1 MHMRS
6 KKTLSNKEKR
16 DLQTKV
22 IELYG
27 KKVLSSFQKSLILQ
41 SIKTEEGTFIVKD
54 KKIWWFL
61 HDGKYIPSIHFL
73 RELNPGLHKI
83 VVDVGAIRFITNGA
97 DVMAPGIV
105 SFDDNITKGAY
116 VIIHEE
122 RANAILGVGIS
133 LIDAEEFSK
142 NKKGKVVKLIHHLKD
157 KIWSAQ
163 F

>member
-1 MHMRS
+1 MKS
-6 KKTLSNKEKR
+6 KKTLTNKEKR
-16 DLQTKV
+16 DLQTK
-22 IELYG
+22 ITELYG
-27 KKVLSSFQKSLILQ
+27 EQVLSSFQKSLILQ

-61 HDGKYIPSIHFL
+61 YDGKYIPSIHFL

-83 VVDVGAIRFITNGA
+83 VVDIGAIRFITNGA
-97 DVMAPGIV
+97 DVMAPGVV
-105 SFDDNITKGAY
+105 SFDDAITKGSY
-116 VIIHEE
+116 VAIHEE
-122 RANAILGVGIS
+122 QASAILGVGIS
-133 LIDAEEFSK
+133 LVDAEEFNK

>member
-1 MHMRS
+1 MYMKS

-16 DLQTKV
+16 DLQTKL

-27 KKVLSSFQKSLILQ
+27 EQVLQFFQKSLILQ
-41 SIKTEEGTFIVKD
+41 SIKTEEGTFIVID

-61 HDGKYIPSIHFL
+61 YDGKYIPSIHML
-73 RELNPGLHKI
+73 RELNPGLHKL

-116 VIIHEE
+116 VVIHEE
-122 RANAILGVGIS
+122 KANAILGVGMS
-133 LIDAEEFSK
+133 LIDAEEFNK

-157 KIWSAQ
+157 KIWSAR

>member
-1 MHMRS
+1 MKS

-16 DLQTKV
+16 DLQTKL

-27 KKVLSSFQKSLILQ
+27 EQVSSSFQKSLILQ
-41 SIKTEEGTFIVKD
+41 RIKTEEGVYIVKD

-61 HDGKYIPSIHFL
+61 YDGKYIPSIHFL
-73 RELNPGLHKI
+73 RELSLGLHRI

-105 SFDDNITKGAY
+105 LFDDNITKDAY
-116 VIIHEE
+116 IVIHEE
-122 RANAILGVGIS
+122 KANAILGVGIS
-133 LIDAEEFSK
+133 LIDAEEFIK
-142 NKKGKVVKLIHHLKD
+142 NKKGKAVKLIHHLKD
-157 KIWSAQ
+157 KIWSAK

>member
-1 MHMRS
+1 MKS
-6 KKTLSNKEKR
+6 KKTLTNKEKR
-16 DLQTKV
+16 DLQNKIT
-22 IELYG
+22 ELYG
-27 KKVLSSFQKSLILQ
+27 NQVLSSFQKTLILQ

-61 HDGKYIPSIHFL
+61 YDGKYIPSIHFL

-83 VVDVGAIRFITNGA
+83 VVDIGAIRFITNGA

-105 SFDDNITKGAY
+105 SFDDDITKGSY
-116 VIIHEE
+116 VVIHEE
-122 RANAILGVGIS
+122 QANAILGVGIS
-133 LIDAEEFSK
+133 LIEAEEFNK

>member
-1 MHMRS
+1 MKS

-16 DLQTKV
+16 DLQTKL

-27 KKVLSSFQKSLILQ
+27 EQVLQFFQKSLILQ
-41 SIKTEEGTFIVKD
+41 SIKTEEGTFIVID

-61 HDGKYIPSIHFL
+61 YDGKYIPSIHML
-73 RELNPGLHKI
+73 REINPGLHKL

-105 SFDDNITKGAY
+105 SFDDKITKGAY
-116 VIIHEE
+116 VVIHEE
-122 RANAILGVGIS
+122 KANAILGVGMS
-133 LIDAEEFSK
+133 LIDAEEFNK

-157 KIWSAQ
+157 KIWSAR

>member
-1 MHMRS
+1 MRMKS

-16 DLQTKV
+16 DLQTKL

-27 KKVLSSFQKSLILQ
+27 ERVSSSFQKSLILQ
-41 SIKTEEGTFIVKD
+41 RIKTEEGVFIVKD

-61 HDGKYIPSIHFL
+61 YNGKYIPSIHFL
-73 RELNPGLHKI
+73 REFNLGLYRI
-83 VVDVGAIRFITNGA
+83 VVDVGAIKFITNGA

-105 SFDDNITKGAY
+105 SFDNNITKGTY

-122 RANAILGVGIS
+122 RANVILGVGIS
-133 LIDAEEFSK
+133 LIDAEDFSK

>member
-1 MHMRS
+1 MKS
-6 KKTLSNKEKR
+6 KKTLTNKEKR
-16 DLQTKV
+16 DLQTKL
-22 IELYG
+22 IELYADQ
-27 KKVLSSFQKSLILQ
+27 VSPSFQKSLMLQ

-61 HDGKYIPSIHFL
+61 HDGKHIPSIHFL

-83 VVDVGAIRFITNGA
+83 IVDVGAIRFITNGA

-105 SFDDNITKGAY
+105 FFDDNITKDDY
-116 VIIHEE
+116 VVIHEE
-122 RANAILGVGIS
+122 KANAILGVGIS
-133 LIDAEEFSK
+133 LIDAKEFSK

-157 KIWSAQ
+157 KIWSAK

>member
-1 MHMRS
+1 MYMKS

-16 DLQTKV
+16 DLQTKL

-27 KKVLSSFQKSLILQ
+27 DQVSPSFQKSLMLQ

-54 KKIWWFL
+54 KKIRWFL
-61 HDGKYIPSIHFL
+61 HDGKHIPSIHLL

-83 VVDVGAIRFITNGA
+83 VVDVGAIRFIINGA
-97 DVMAPGIV
+97 DIMAPGIV
-105 SFDDNITKGAY
+105 FFDDNITKGDY
-116 VIIHEE
+116 VVIHEE
-122 RANAILGVGIS
+122 KANAILGVGIS
-133 LIDAEEFSK
+133 LIDAKEFSK

-157 KIWSAQ
+157 KIWSAK

>member
-1 MHMRS
+1 MKS

-16 DLQTKV
+16 DLQTKL

-27 KKVLSSFQKSLILQ
+27 DQVSPSFQKSLMLQ

-54 KKIWWFL
+54 KKIRWFL
-61 HDGKYIPSIHFL
+61 HDGKHIPSIHLL

-83 VVDVGAIRFITNGA
+83 VVDVGAIRFIINGA
-97 DVMAPGIV
+97 DVMAPGIAF
-105 SFDDNITKGAY
+105 FDDNITKGDY
-116 VIIHEE
+116 VVIHEE
-122 RANAILGVGIS
+122 KANAILGVGIS
-133 LIDAEEFSK
+133 LIDAKEFSK

-157 KIWSAQ
+157 KIWSAK